1 MIWLAFRCYSGVLN
15 FYMTMAKSHA
25 KYNSTINVVGSIPDY
40 SNMID
45 YINQNYG
52 MTSSEDRFVFR
63 TSNATSRFKKAV
75 SDGFICFAS
84 NDHKTVFL
92 QALVSQ
98 EYSMEEKLIIL
109 FWQFIFCNALFR
121 ETTDNVFLRFLYSGR
136 SSIEICDIE
145 AYLNH
150 LKKISPDEM
159 PFSESTL
166 TTIASKYLTV
176 LKKFG
181 MAEGK
186 VKKMIK
192 APHISSKL
200 FVYLVRFA
208 LYAYPDYDTLN
219 NPLFRFSFLDQ
230 QSIINRLKTI
240 EYIPLWDIAQIGNDI
255 TITLK

>member
-1 MIWLAFRCYSGVLN
+1 
-15 FYMTMAKSHA
+15 MAKSHA
-25 KYNSTINVVGSIPDY
+25 KYNSTVNVVGSIPDY
-40 SNMID
+40 TNMID

-84 NDHKTVFL
+84 SDHKTVFL

-109 FWQFIFCNALFR
+109 FWQFVFCNALFR
-121 ETTDNVFLRFLYSGR
+121 ETTDNVFLRLLYSGR
-136 SSIEICDIE
+136 SCIELSDVE
-145 AYLNH
+145 SYLIH
-150 LKKISPDEM
+150 LKKIHPDDM
-159 PFSESTL
+159 PFSDSTL
-166 TTIASKYLTV
+166 ITIASKYLTV

-186 VKKMIK
+186 VKKIIK
-192 APHISSKL
+192 APHVSSKL

-208 LYAYPDYDTLN
+208 MYAYPDCATLD

-240 EYIPLWDIAQIGNDI
+240 EYIPLWDISQIGNEI
-255 TITLK
+255 TISLK

>member
-1 MIWLAFRCYSGVLN
+1 
-15 FYMTMAKSHA
+15 MAKSHA
-25 KYNSTINVVGSIPDY
+25 KYNSTVNVVGSIPDY

-63 TSNATSRFKKAV
+63 TSKATYRFKKAV
-75 SDGFICFAS
+75 SDGFFCFTS
-84 NDHKTVFL
+84 EDHKTIFL
-92 QALVSQ
+92 QGLVSK
-98 EYSMEEKLIIL
+98 EYSIEEKLIIL
-109 FWQFIFCNALFR
+109 FWQFIFCNNLFR
-121 ETTDNVFLRFLYSGR
+121 EATDNVFLRLLFSGR
-136 SSIEICDIE
+136 TSIEIYDVE
-145 AYLNH
+145 AYLTH
-150 LKKISPDEM
+150 LKKNYPDEM
-159 PFSESTL
+159 PFSDSTL

-186 VKKMIK
+186 VKKIIK

-208 LYAYPDYDTLN
+208 LCAYPDYDTLD

-240 EYIPLWDIAQIGNDI
+240 EYIPLWDITQIGNDI
-255 TITLK
+255 TISLKK